1 MQLSSFLKDFQS
13 SEITSDAKL
22 DLSHVEI
29 RPCKRSKI
37 CDDDDDDDDDDN
49 NNNKL
54 LLLHGLPTKGV
65 WPYLQPDHCQRSS
78 PSQISDTPRNLFI
91 ALQKPSAG

>member
-29 RPCKRSKI
+29 RPCKRSKLSVSCRI
-37 CDDDDDDDDDDN
+37 I
-49 NNNKL
+49 
-54 LLLHGLPTKGV
+54 GV
-65 WPYLQPDHCQRSS
+65 HKPDV
-78 PSQISDTPRNLFI
+78 TV
-91 ALQKPSAG
+91 

>member
-13 SEITSDAKL
+13 SEITSDPKL
-22 DLSHVEI
+22 DLPHVEI

-37 CDDDDDDDDDDN
+37 CDDDDDDNN

-65 WPYLQPDHCQRSS
+65 
-78 PSQISDTPRNLFI
+78 
-91 ALQKPSAG
+91 